1 MKNET
6 NETKQQELKY
16 FHFNADYSCEE
27 GSQHCQHFNIDYVY
41 CSAYVDMTIE
51 VNDEEYHL
59 QLQNGNS
66 YDYGSYDCPTNTLSI
81 YRGCGDAGFFEA
93 IQDNDLEEIQ
103 EYDETITQ
111 EQLDELN
118 KEFNIILN
126 HYQEMIDEEAEEAE
140 NKKIYTRIIIKDNI
154 FLKEI
159 FDLTNDDEKFLN
171 DYQNQIKDD
180 FEAKRDEIK
189 AKYLSAYQQENNLG
203 DEDITNFTCKLK
215 FKYFK
220 DTLSDDS

>member
-1 MKNET
+1 MT

-27 GSQHCQHFNIDYVY
+27 GSQHCKHFNIDYVY

-81 YRGCGDAGFFEA
+81 YNGCGDTGFFEA
-93 IQDNDLEEIQ
+93 IQNNDLEEIQ

-111 EQLDELN
+111 EQLGELN
-118 KEFNIILN
+118 KELNIILDY
-126 HYQEMIDEEAEEAE
+126 YQKMVDKEVEEAE
-140 NKKIYTRIIIKDNI
+140 NKKIYTRVII
-154 FLKEI
+154 EY
-159 FDLTNDDEKFLN
+159 NDDEEIEDYLLQDNEEDYLN
-171 DYQNQIKDD
+171 NYQNQVKDD
-180 FEAKRDEIK
+180 FEAKRNEIK
-189 AKYLSAYQQENNLG
+189 AKYLKRYQQENNIT
-203 DEDITNFTCKLK
+203 DSDITNFTCKLK
-215 FKYFK
+215 FKYFQ
-220 DTLSDDS
+220 DTLN

>member
-1 MKNET
+1 MT

-27 GSQHCQHFNIDYVY
+27 GSQHCKHFNIDYVY

-81 YRGCGDAGFFEA
+81 YDGCGDTGFFEA
-93 IQDNDLEEIQ
+93 IKDNDLEKIE

-118 KEFNIILN
+118 KEFNIILD
-126 HYQEMIDEEAEEAE
+126 HYQKMVDEEVEEAE
-140 NKKIYTRIIIKDNI
+140 NKKVYIEAIIENEDDNEVE
-154 FLKEI
+154 K
-159 FDLTNDDEKFLN
+159 FDLTDEDEIFLN

-180 FEAKRDEIK
+180 FEAKRNEIK
-189 AKYLSAYQQENNLG
+189 AKYLSAYQQENNIN
-203 DEDITNFTCKLK
+203 DEDIVNFTCKLK
-215 FKYFK
+215 FKHFQ
-220 DTLSDDS
+220 DTLNDNN